1 MNKWE
6 ILWNHRE
13 MIIGGFKST
22 LVLFGVSATA
32 AFLLSSLIVLAI
44 QTGRGPAGRVVRGAV
59 DGMRMLPF
67 LIYAYLLYYG
77 LPSLGIRFDAWT
89 AGFIALI
96 TYHAAY
102 FAEILRGAWATL
114 PTGQAEAARA
124 HGFTAF
130 PMYRRII
137 LPQLVLRAAPV
148 LGNQL
153 IICLKDT
160 AFLSI
165 ITVRELTAAA
175 SAVQSQYFIPF
186 EAFVVAIGLYW
197 LTSLLIEALVARIGF
212 AAERK
217 GLGYQQYQRAAV
229 RG

>member
-13 MIIGGFKST
+13 MILEGFKST
-22 LVLFGVSATA
+22 LILFSVSAVA
-32 AFLLSSLIVLAI
+32 AFLLSCLMVLVI
-44 QTGRGPAGRVVRGAV
+44 RTGRAPVSAAVRGLV

-77 LPSLGIRFDAWT
+77 LPSAGIRLDAWT

-114 PTGQAEAARA
+114 STGQAEAARA
-124 HGFTAF
+124 HGFTSF
-130 PMYRRII
+130 LMYRRII
-137 LPQLVLRAAPV
+137 LPQLLLRAGPV
-148 LGNQL
+148 LGNQT

-186 EAFVVAIGLYW
+186 EAFIVAIGLYW
-197 LTSLLIEALVARIGF
+197 LTSALIEAGVARIGS
-212 AAERK
+212 AAEEK
-217 GLGYQQYQRAAV
+217 GLGYQLTPHR
-229 RG
+229 R

>member
-1 MNKWE
+1 MSKWE
-6 ILWNHRE
+6 ILWQHRE
-13 MIIGGFKST
+13 MILDGFKST
-22 LVLFGVSATA
+22 LILFGVSAIA

-44 QTGRGPAGRVVRGAV
+44 RTGPRQFGRVVRGVV

-114 PTGQAEAARA
+114 STGQAEAARA
-124 HGFTAF
+124 HGFTTF
-130 PMYRRII
+130 KMYRRII

-186 EAFVVAIGLYW
+186 EAFIVAIGLYW
-197 LTSLLIEALVARIGF
+197 ATSLLIEAMVARIGF
-212 AAERK
+212 AAEET
-217 GLGYQQYQRAAV
+217 GLGNKRAAV

>member
-1 MNKWE
+1 MNKWD

-13 MIIGGFKST
+13 MILVGFRNT
-22 LVLFGVSATA
+22 LILFTLSAAA
-32 AFLLSSLIVLAI
+32 AFLLSTALVLLM
-44 QTGRGPAGRVVRGAV
+44 QTGRAPLGRIVRGWV

-77 LPSLGIRFDAWT
+77 LPSVGIRLDAWT

-114 PTGQAEAARA
+114 SIGQAEAARA
-124 HGFTAF
+124 LGFTSL
-130 PMYRRII
+130 PMYRRIV
-137 LPQLVLRAAPV
+137 LPQLVLRGAPV

-186 EAFVVAIGLYW
+186 EAFVVAILLYW
-197 LTSLLIEALVARIGF
+197 LTSILIELLVARVGVV
-212 AAERK
+212 AERR
-217 GLGYQQYQRAAV
+217 GLGYARAV
-229 RG
+229 TGR

>member
-1 MNKWE
+1 VHKWE
-6 ILWNHRE
+6 ILWQHRD
-13 MIIGGFKST
+13 MIVGGFKST
-22 LVLFGVSATA
+22 LILFGVSALA

-44 QTGRGPAGRVVRGAV
+44 RTGPAAFGRLVRGVV

-102 FAEILRGAWATL
+102 FAEILRGTWATL
-114 PTGQAEAARA
+114 STGQAEAARA
-124 HGFTAF
+124 HGFGTF
-130 PMYRRII
+130 MMYRRII

-148 LGNQL
+148 LGNQV

-186 EAFVVAIGLYW
+186 EAFIVAIALYW
-197 LTSLLIEALVARIGF
+197 ATSLLIEALVARIGF
-212 AAERK
+212 AAEEK
-217 GLGYQQYQRAAV
+217 GLGYKRSPV
-229 RG
+229 RR

>member
-13 MIIGGFKST
+13 IFLIGFQNT
-22 LVLFGVSATA
+22 LILFSISAVA
-32 AFLLSSLIVLAI
+32 AFLLGSAIVLVI
-44 QTGRGPAGRVVRGAV
+44 KTHRGPLPRVVRAIV

-67 LIYAYLLYYG
+67 LMYAYILYYG

-89 AGFIALI
+89 AGFVALI

-102 FAEILRGAWATL
+102 FAEILRGTWATL
-114 PTGQAEAARA
+114 STGQAESARA
-124 HGFTAF
+124 HGFMNF
-130 PMYRRII
+130 GMYRRII
-137 LPQLVLRAAPV
+137 LPQLVLRSAPV

-186 EAFVVAIGLYW
+186 EAFIVAIALYW
-197 LTSLLIEALVARIGF
+197 VTSLLIELLVARIGWV
-212 AAERK
+212 AEDR
-217 GLGYQQYQRAAV
+217 GLGYARAV
-229 RG
+229 TRR

>member
-1 MNKWE
+1 VSKWE
-6 ILWNHRE
+6 ILWNHRG
-13 MIIGGFKST
+13 MILDGFQST
-22 LVLFGVSATA
+22 LVLFAVSAIA
-32 AFLLSSLIVLAI
+32 AFLLSCLLALLMRTARAPLAASL
-44 QTGRGPAGRVVRGAV
+44 RGVTDA
-59 DGMRMLPF
+59 MRTLPF

-77 LPSLGIRFDAWT
+77 LPSVGIRLDAWT

-102 FAEILRGAWATL
+102 FAEILRGTWATL
-114 PTGQAEAARA
+114 STGQAEAARA
-124 HGFTAF
+124 HGFTSF
-130 PMYRRII
+130 MMYRRII

-148 LGNQL
+148 LGNQV

-186 EAFVVAIGLYW
+186 EAFIVAIGLYW
-197 LTSLLIEALVARIGF
+197 LTSLLIEAGVARVGF
-212 AAERK
+212 AAEVK
-217 GLGYQQYQRAAV
+217 GLGYKRAAD
-229 RG
+229 RR

>member
-1 MNKWE
+1 MTKWD

-13 MIIGGFKST
+13 MILEGFKNT
-22 LVLFGVSATA
+22 LILFIVSAVA
-32 AFLLSSLIVLAI
+32 AFLLSSLIVLTI
-44 QTGRGPAGRVVRGAV
+44 RTGRGPFGRVIRIVV

-67 LIYAYLLYYG
+67 LIYAYILYYG

-102 FAEILRGAWATL
+102 FAEILRGTWATL
-114 PTGQAEAARA
+114 STGQAEAARA
-124 HGFTAF
+124 HGFTTF
-130 PMYRRII
+130 KMYRRII

-186 EAFVVAIGLYW
+186 EAFIVAIGLYW
-197 LTSLLIEALVARIGF
+197 ITSMSIEALVARVGF
-212 AAERK
+212 VAESK
-217 GLGYQQYQRAAV
+217 GLGYKRDTV
-229 RG
+229 RR

>member
-6 ILWNHRE
+6 ILWNHRA
-13 MIIGGFKST
+13 MILDGFQST
-22 LVLFGVSATA
+22 LVLFTVSAVA
-32 AFLLSSLIVLAI
+32 AFLLACLLALLMRTARAPLAASL
-44 QTGRGPAGRVVRGAV
+44 RGVIDA
-59 DGMRMLPF
+59 MRMLPF

-77 LPSLGIRFDAWT
+77 LPSAGIRLDAWT

-102 FAEILRGAWATL
+102 FAEILRGTWATL
-114 PTGQAEAARA
+114 STGQAEAARA
-124 HGFTAF
+124 HGFTSF
-130 PMYRRII
+130 MMYRRII

-148 LGNQL
+148 LGNQV

-186 EAFVVAIGLYW
+186 EAFIVAIGLYW
-197 LTSLLIEALVARIGF
+197 LTSLLIEAGVARVGI
-212 AAERK
+212 AAEDK
-217 GLGYQQYQRAAV
+217 GLGYKRAAD
-229 RG
+229 RR

>member
-6 ILWNHRE
+6 ILWDHRE
-13 MIIGGFKST
+13 MILLGFRNT
-22 LVLFGVSATA
+22 LVLFTISAVV
-32 AFLLSSLIVLAI
+32 AFPLSCAMALVI
-44 QTGRGPAGRVVRGAV
+44 QTGKKVSGRILRGFI

-77 LPSLGIRFDAWT
+77 LPSLGIRLDAWT
-89 AGFIALI
+89 AGLIALV

-102 FAEILRGAWATL
+102 FAEILRGTWATL
-114 PTGQAEAARA
+114 STGQAEAARA
-124 HGFTAF
+124 LGFTSV

-137 LPQLVLRAAPV
+137 LPQLVLRSGPV

-153 IICLKDT
+153 IIILKDT

-186 EAFVVAIGLYW
+186 EAFIVAIALYW
-197 LTSLLIEALVARIGF
+197 VTSILIELLVVRVGVL
-212 AAERK
+212 AERR
-217 GLGYQQYQRAAV
+217 GLGYARVAV
-229 RG
+229 SR

>member
-13 MIIGGFKST
+13 MILLGFRNT
-22 LVLFGVSATA
+22 LILFSISAVA
-32 AFLLSSLIVLAI
+32 AFLLSCIIVLSI
-44 QTGRGPAGRVVRGAV
+44 QTSRTVLGRVVRGLV

-89 AGFIALI
+89 AGIIALT

-102 FAEILRGAWATL
+102 FAEILRGTWATL
-114 PTGQAEAARA
+114 STGQAEAARA
-124 HGFTAF
+124 LGFTSL

-137 LPQLVLRAAPV
+137 LPQLVLRSAPV

-186 EAFVVAIGLYW
+186 EAFVVAIVLYW
-197 LTSLLIEALVARIGF
+197 VTSILIELLVVRIGSL
-212 AAERK
+212 AEKR
-217 GLGYQQYQRAAV
+217 GLGYARLAV
-229 RG
+229 SR

>member
-6 ILWNHRE
+6 ILWNQRE
-13 MIIGGFKST
+13 MILVGFGNT
-22 LVLFGVSATA
+22 LILFSVSAVA
-32 AFLLSSLIVLAI
+32 ALLLSAAIVLAI
-44 QTGRGPAGRVVRGAV
+44 QTGRGVVSKAMRSVV

-67 LIYAYLLYYG
+67 LMYAYLLYYG
-77 LPSLGIRFDAWT
+77 LPGLGISMDAWT
-89 AGFIALI
+89 VGFISLI

-114 PTGQAEAARA
+114 STGQAESARA
-124 HGFTAF
+124 HGFTSLG
-130 PMYRRII
+130 MYRRII
-137 LPQLVLRAAPV
+137 VPQLVLRAAPV

-175 SAVQSQYFIPF
+175 ASVQSLYFIPF
-186 EAFVVAIGLYW
+186 EAFIVAIGLYW
-197 LTSLLIEALVARIGF
+197 MTSILIELLVARFGF
-212 AAERK
+212 VAEQR
-217 GLGYQQYQRAAV
+217 GLGYAAAV
-229 RG
+229 IRR

>member
-1 MNKWE
+1 MTKWE

-13 MIIGGFKST
+13 MIIDGFKNT
-22 LVLFGVSATA
+22 LILFTVSAVA
-32 AFLLSSLIVLAI
+32 AFLLSSLIVLTI
-44 QTGRGPAGRVVRGAV
+44 RTGRGPFGCVIRIVV

-67 LIYAYLLYYG
+67 LIYAYILYYG

-102 FAEILRGAWATL
+102 FAEILRGTWATL
-114 PTGQAEAARA
+114 STGQAEAARA
-124 HGFTAF
+124 HGFTTF
-130 PMYRRII
+130 KMYRRII

-186 EAFVVAIGLYW
+186 EAFIVAIGLYW
-197 LTSLLIEALVARIGF
+197 VTSMSIEVLVARVGF
-212 AAERK
+212 VAESK
-217 GLGYQQYQRAAV
+217 GLGYKRDTV
-229 RG
+229 RR

>member
-6 ILWNHRE
+6 ILWHHRG
-13 MIIGGFKST
+13 MILDGFEST
-22 LVLFGVSATA
+22 LILFGVSAIA
-32 AFLLSSLIVLAI
+32 AFLLSSLIVLVI
-44 QTGRGPAGRVVRGAV
+44 RTGRGPFGRAVRGIV

-77 LPSLGIRFDAWT
+77 LPSLGVRFDAWT

-102 FAEILRGAWATL
+102 FAEILRGTWATL
-114 PTGQAEAARA
+114 STGQVEAARA
-124 HGFTAF
+124 HGFTTF
-130 PMYRRII
+130 MMYRRII

-148 LGNQL
+148 LGNQV

-186 EAFVVAIGLYW
+186 EAFIVAIGLYW
-197 LTSLLIEALVARIGF
+197 LTSMLIEALVARIGI
-212 AAERK
+212 AAEEK
-217 GLGYQQYQRAAV
+217 GLGYKRAAV
-229 RG
+229 RR

>member
-1 MNKWE
+1 MNKWD
-6 ILWNHRE
+6 ILWTHHG
-13 MIIGGFKST
+13 MILLGFQHT
-22 LVLFGVSATA
+22 LMLFSVSAVA

-44 QTGRGPAGRVVRGAV
+44 QIHRSPLRRLVRTLV

-67 LIYAYLLYYG
+67 LMYAYILYYG
-77 LPSLGIRFDAWT
+77 LPTLGIRLDAWT

-96 TYHAAY
+96 TYHATY

-114 PTGQAEAARA
+114 STGQAEAARA
-124 HGFTAF
+124 HGFMSF

-197 LTSLLIEALVARIGF
+197 ATSLSIELLVARIGSV
-212 AAERK
+212 AEGR
-217 GLGYQQYQRAAV
+217 GLGYAGAV
-229 RG
+229 AGR

>member
-6 ILWNHRE
+6 ILWAHRE
-13 MIIGGFKST
+13 MILIGFRNT
-22 LVLFGVSATA
+22 LVLFGVSVVV
-32 AFLLSSLIVLAI
+32 AFLLSSIIVLGMRTSGALI
-44 QTGRGPAGRVVRGAV
+44 GRVVRSLV

-67 LIYAYLLYYG
+67 LLYAYLLYYG
-77 LPSLGIRFDAWT
+77 LPSLGVRLDAWT
-89 AGFIALI
+89 AGFFALT

-114 PTGQAEAARA
+114 PAGQTEAARA
-124 HGFTAF
+124 HGFVSLV
-130 PMYRRII
+130 MYRRII
-137 LPQLVLRAAPV
+137 LPQLTLRSAPV
-148 LGNQL
+148 LGNQV

-186 EAFVVAIGLYW
+186 EAFIVAIALYW
-197 LTSLLIEALVARIGF
+197 VTSILIEVLVARLGLV
-212 AAERK
+212 AERR
-217 GLGYQQYQRAAV
+217 GLGYKRIVA
-229 RG
+229 RH

>member
-13 MIIGGFKST
+13 MILDGFKGT
-22 LVLFGVSATA
+22 LILFVVSVTA
-32 AFLLSSLIVLAI
+32 AFLLSSMVVLAI
-44 QTGRGPAGRVVRGAV
+44 QTNRGPLGRVVRGVV

-67 LIYAYLLYYG
+67 LIYAYILYYG
-77 LPSLGIRFDAWT
+77 LPSLGIRLDAWT

-102 FAEILRGAWATL
+102 FAEILRGTWATL
-114 PTGQAEAARA
+114 STGQAEAARA
-124 HGFTAF
+124 HGFTKFA
-130 PMYRRII
+130 MYRRIL
-137 LPQLVLRAAPV
+137 LPQLVLRSAPV
-148 LGNQL
+148 LGNQT

-186 EAFVVAIGLYW
+186 EAFIVAIGLYW
-197 LTSLLIEALVARIGF
+197 LTSILIEALVARIGF
-212 AAERK
+212 VAEGR
-217 GLGYQQYQRAAV
+217 GLGYTHAV
-229 RG
+229 VRR

>member
-6 ILWNHRE
+6 ILWDHRD
-13 MIIGGFKST
+13 MIAVGFRNT
-22 LVLFGVSATA
+22 LVLFAVSAIA
-32 AFLLSSLIVLAI
+32 AFLMSSAIVLAI
-44 QTGRGPAGRVVRGAV
+44 QTHRGPLSGIVRTVV

-67 LIYAYLLYYG
+67 LMYAYILYYG
-77 LPSLGIRFDAWT
+77 LPSLGIRLDAWT
-89 AGFIALI
+89 AGFVALI

-102 FAEILRGAWATL
+102 FAEILRGTWATL
-114 PTGQAEAARA
+114 SAGQAEAARA
-124 HGFTAF
+124 HGFINVT
-130 PMYRRII
+130 MYRRII
-137 LPQLVLRAAPV
+137 LPQLILRSAPV

-186 EAFVVAIGLYW
+186 EAFAVAIGLYW
-197 LTSLLIEALVARIGF
+197 VTSILIELLVARIGLV
-212 AAERK
+212 AQER
-217 GLGYQQYQRAAV
+217 GLGYAGV
-229 RG
+229 VTRG

>member
-1 MNKWE
+1 MSKWE
-6 ILWNHRE
+6 ILWNYRD
-13 MIIGGFKST
+13 MIIVGFQNT
-22 LVLFGVSATA
+22 LILFSISSVA
-32 AFLLSSLIVLAI
+32 AFALSFALVPVMQTARPPLAR
-44 QTGRGPAGRVVRGAV
+44 TVRGLT

-67 LIYAYLLYYG
+67 LMYAYILYYG

-102 FAEILRGAWATL
+102 FAEILRGAWATM
-114 PTGQAEAARA
+114 PAGQAESARA
-124 HGFTAF
+124 HGFTRF
-130 PMYRRII
+130 GLYRRII
-137 LPQLVLRAAPV
+137 LPQLVLRTAPV

-175 SAVQSQYFIPF
+175 AAVQSQYFIQF
-186 EAFVVAIGLYW
+186 EAFIVAIGLYW
-197 LTSLLIEALVARIGF
+197 VTSILIELLVARIGTY
-212 AAERK
+212 AEGR
-217 GLGYQQYQRAAV
+217 GLGYARIVAG
-229 RG
+229 R

>member
-1 MNKWE
+1 MTKWD

-13 MIIGGFKST
+13 MILEGFKNT
-22 LVLFGVSATA
+22 LILFIVSAVA
-32 AFLLSSLIVLAI
+32 AFLLSSLIVLTI
-44 QTGRGPAGRVVRGAV
+44 RTGRGPFGRVIRIVV

-67 LIYAYLLYYG
+67 LIYAYILYYG

-102 FAEILRGAWATL
+102 FAEILRGTWATL
-114 PTGQAEAARA
+114 STGQAEAARA
-124 HGFTAF
+124 HGFTTF
-130 PMYRRII
+130 KMYRRII

-186 EAFVVAIGLYW
+186 EAFIVAIGLYW
-197 LTSLLIEALVARIGF
+197 VTSMSIEALVARVGF
-212 AAERK
+212 VAESK
-217 GLGYQQYQRAAV
+217 GLGYKRDTV
-229 RG
+229 RR

>member
-1 MNKWE
+1 MTKWE

-13 MIIGGFKST
+13 MILDGFKNT
-22 LVLFGVSATA
+22 LILFIVSAVA
-32 AFLLSSLIVLAI
+32 AFLLSSLIVLTI
-44 QTGRGPAGRVVRGAV
+44 RTGRGSFGRVVRTIV

-67 LIYAYLLYYG
+67 LIYAYILYYG
-77 LPSLGIRFDAWT
+77 LPSLGIRLDAWT

-102 FAEILRGAWATL
+102 FAEILRGTWATL
-114 PTGQAEAARA
+114 STGQAEAARA
-124 HGFTAF
+124 HGFTTF
-130 PMYRRII
+130 KMYRRII

-186 EAFVVAIGLYW
+186 EAFIVAIGLYW
-197 LTSLLIEALVARIGF
+197 VTSMSIEALVARVGF
-212 AAERK
+212 VAESK
-217 GLGYQQYQRAAV
+217 GLGYKRDAI
-229 RG
+229 RR